1 MKLKNSGI
9 NAMCMNL
16 MTLSEY
22 NADITPTENR
32 GTLAIEF
39 NPKTPFVI
47 KFILQVIIVPTNN
60 ISSDICLFLFK

>member
-1 MKLKNSGI
+1 MKLINNGI

-16 MTLSEY
+16 MTFSEY
-22 NADITPTENR
+22 SAVITPTEKR

-47 KFILQVIIVPTNN
+47 KFTPQVIIVPTNN
-60 ISSDICLFLFK
+60 ISNDIFFFLFK